1 MIKWSFGDGT
11 LVTEILFI
19 EITEIPDNAQIT
31 LNWYTY
37 FLKLILNE
45 EPNDYFTLETNTYEN
60 FLVCVCY

>member
-45 EPNDYFTLETNTYEN
+45 EPNDYFTLETNTYKN
-60 FLVCVCY
+60 FLVCVCC

>member
-45 EPNDYFTLETNTYEN
+45 
-60 FLVCVCY
+60 